1 MKGHDMKRSY
11 LFRSAFAALALA
23 LTTGFAPAAMAE
35 GIQTNPVYYD
45 PGTGL
50 YYKDKGKPVPVGGF
64 EGGKGE
70 TGATGP
76 QGPQGPQGVEGPQ
89 GPAGQQGATGP
100 QGPKGDK
107 GDKGEAGADGIG
119 RDGKDGRDGRDG
131 TSFDRASYAA
141 DLGAAVAIGGLE
153 LRKGGEGVT
162 SWSAGLGAIRT
173 QGGTGKAIAIGLH
186 HGFTDNMGGYIKVSR
201 SIGGNGATAAFIGI
215 EGQF

>member
-1 MKGHDMKRSY
+1 MKRKY

-23 LTTGFAPAAMAE
+23 LTAGFAPAAMAD

-50 YYKDKGKPVPVGGF
+50 YYKDKGKPVQVGGF
-64 EGGKGE
+64 EGSKGD

-76 QGPQGPQGVEGPQ
+76 QGPQGPQGVEGPA
-89 GPAGQQGATGP
+89 GPAGPQGATGP
-100 QGPKGDK
+100 QGPQGI
-107 GDKGEAGADGIG
+107 AGADGFNG
-119 RDGKDGRDGRDG
+119 KDGVNGKDGRDGRDG
-131 TSFDRASYAA
+131 ASFDRASYAA

-186 HGFTDNMGGYIKVSR
+186 HGFTANMGGYIKVSR
-201 SIGGNGATAAFIGI
+201 SIGGNGATAAFIGV